1 MTGVLLIAF
10 GKAGYAR
17 MAHNLAFTLKH
28 HAPDLKIGLY
38 ISDTIRKYL
47 PDPSLFCDIRTLAET
62 DYRNSR
68 GQIEPARA
76 KGQIY
81 RFGSAMFQ
89 RFLYLDV
96 DGIGITDIRPLLD
109 HLKGRQVAT
118 EVTGKGKAGQSIN
131 YGEYWCSAANIV
143 SHFGCNP
150 DATICGIQSSWM
162 YFERGTV
169 GAKVQEYLDYYLL
182 KPLPK
187 HILKADWGGAI
198 PDELLYQGVFAK
210 MGIVPSLP
218 TAPPRHPVFFG
229 HATAKATPDEVRAKY
244 YVLALYGFKL
254 VQKKYLSLAD
264 KLLRESGD
272 RFGFTTDR
280 VMKDKH
286 VA

>member
-1 MTGVLLIAF
+1 MIAF

-17 MAHNLAFTLKH
+17 MAHNLAFTLKR
-28 HAPDLKIGLY
+28 HAPSLQIGLY
-38 ISDTIRKYL
+38 IAEPIRKHL
-47 PDPSLFCDIRTLAET
+47 PEPSLFCDIRTLAES
-62 DYRNSR
+62 DYLNAK
-68 GQIEPARA
+68 GKIEPARA

-81 RFGSAMFQ
+81 RFGSAMFD

-96 DGIGITDIRPLLD
+96 DGIGITDITPLLD
-109 HLKGRQVAT
+109 HLKGRPVST
-118 EVTGKGKAGQSIN
+118 EVTGKGKVGQPIN

-143 SHFGCNP
+143 KHFNCPP

-162 YFERGTV
+162 YFERGPI
-169 GAKVQEYLDYYLL
+169 GAKVQEFLDYYLL

-187 HILKADWGGAI
+187 HILQADWGGAI

-210 MGIVPSLP
+210 MGIVPSFP
-218 TAPPRHPVFFG
+218 KEAPRHPVFFG
-229 HATAKATPDEVRAKY
+229 HANAKATPDEVRAKY

-254 VQKKYLSLAD
+254 VQKRYLSLAD
-264 KLLRESGD
+264 KLLKEAGD

>member
-1 MTGVLLIAF
+1 MAGILLIAF

-28 HAPDLKIGLY
+28 HAPDLQIGLY
-38 ISDTIRKYL
+38 ISEPIRKYL
-47 PDPSLFCDIRTLAET
+47 PDPSLFSDIRTLAEA
-62 DYRNSR
+62 DYRTAN
-68 GQIEPARA
+68 GKIEPARA

-81 RFGSAMFQ
+81 RLGAAMFD

-109 HLKGRQVAT
+109 YLKGRAVAT
-118 EVTGKGKAGQSIN
+118 EVTGKGKVGQSIN
-131 YGEYWCSAANIV
+131 YGEYWCSAANIIA
-143 SHFGCNP
+143 HFNCDTG
-150 DATICGIQSSWM
+150 ATICGIQSSWM
-162 YFERGTV
+162 YFERGIIA
-169 GAKVQEYLDYYLL
+169 AKVQEYLDYYLI

-218 TAPPRHPVFFG
+218 TTSPRHPVFFG

-254 VQKKYLSLAD
+254 VQKRYLSLAD
-264 KLLRESGD
+264 KLLRECGD